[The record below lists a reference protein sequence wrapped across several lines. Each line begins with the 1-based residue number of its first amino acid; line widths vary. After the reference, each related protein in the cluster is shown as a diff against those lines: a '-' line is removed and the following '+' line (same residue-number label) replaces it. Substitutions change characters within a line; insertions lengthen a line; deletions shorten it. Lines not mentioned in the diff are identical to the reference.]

1 MECGNCENL
10 IDIDKSQDGGTCL
23 IDGNFHKF
31 HNLCDVEDRKNKEM
45 KRVYIDDF
53 VEDLNYQNIILYIG
67 NVDADWLLE
76 RLKKDKVNHLYYF
89 ENVLANQLMFIEN
102 CDLQLVNTDNLTDYG
117 NSLLA
122 LLEQGCRIYPLYF
135 DGEKYYVEEI

>member
-1 MECGNCENL
+1 
-10 IDIDKSQDGGTCL
+10 
-23 IDGNFHKF
+23 
-31 HNLCDVEDRKNKEM
+31 M
-45 KRVYIDDF
+45 KRVYIEDF

-67 NVDADWLLE
+67 NVDVDQLLE
-76 RLKKDKVNHLYYF
+76 RLKKDLVNHLYYF
-89 ENVLANQLMFIEN
+89 ENVLANRLMFIEN

-135 DGEKYYVEEI
+135 DEGKYYVETL